1 VNHASSSTISYVP
14 PHRRTVLVAD
24 DSRSV
29 RLVLAGVFE
38 AAGFDNCVEA
48 QDGAEAIEQAAHC
61 HPDLI
66 VLDLAMPVMNGLK
79 AAQVLKDRLPE
90 TPIILFTMYA
100 EEIKEE
106 AQAAGISS
114 VVAKPDVNMLIR
126 EAKARTAER

>member
-1 VNHASSSTISYVP
+1 M
-14 PHRRTVLVAD
+14 AD

-29 RLVLAGVFE
+29 RLVLGGVFE
-38 AAGFDNCVEA
+38 AVGFENCVEA
-48 QDGAEAIEQAAHC
+48 KDGAEAIERADQC

-66 VLDLAMPVMNGLK
+66 VLDLSMPVMNGLK

-100 EEIKEE
+100 DEIKDE

-114 VVAKPDVNMLIR
+114 VVPKPDVSMLIR
-126 EAKARTAER
+126 EAKARTPTK